1 MASPRADRLVTLVEA
16 SIARLDEGDVEGAEQ
31 KIAQAA
37 RIDPHHPDVLSV
49 QASIAALDGELER
62 ALELVAKAVE
72 RAPEDV
78 GILINAADLAL
89 LADPETAL
97 GYARR
102 AAELVEEEDELI
114 AAVLIMAE
122 SHLALEDPAA
132 AREALAELSSAVI
145 DDAATILDVAHAYLA
160 AEDPTTAELWLR
172 RLTSGQPA
180 ERDGGDQGGEAI
192 DATIAADAWHA
203 IGQCREAKGDRD
215 GMIHAW
221 RETRRLDAAL
231 PPPALS
237 LSDDELEEIATSA
250 LQELPAEVHA
260 HLANVPI
267 LVDDLPGE
275 HLVQDGWDPRLLGIF
290 EGTPLPEQ
298 SAVGGAAS
306 VTTIHIYKTNLERFV
321 GDDRAALVDEI
332 RITILHETAHYFG
345 LDDDDLAKLG
355 LD

>member
-1 MASPRADRLVTLVEA
+1 MASPRADRLVSLVEA
-16 SIARLDEGDVEGAEQ
+16 AITRLDEGDIEGAEQ

-37 RIDPHHPDVLSV
+37 RIDPRHPDVLSL
-49 QASIAALDGELER
+49 QASLAALDGELER

-78 GILINAADLAL
+78 GVLINAADLAL
-89 LADPETAL
+89 LADPEVAL
-97 GYARR
+97 GYAQR

-122 SHLALEDPAA
+122 AHLALENPAA
-132 AREALAELSSAVI
+132 AREALSELSSAVI
-145 DDAATILDVAHAYLA
+145 DDATTILDVAHAYLA

-172 RLTSGQPA
+172 RLTSAQPSS
-180 ERDGGDQGGEAI
+180 GNGE
-192 DATIAADAWHA
+192 DSEDESVAADAWHA

-221 RETRRLDAAL
+221 LETRRLDAAL

-237 LSDDELEEIATSA
+237 ISDDELEEIATAA
-250 LQELPAEVHA
+250 LEELPAEVHT

-267 LVDDLPGE
+267 LVDDLPAE

-298 SAVGGAAS
+298 SAVGGAPS
-306 VTTIHIYKTNLERFV
+306 VTTIHLFKTNLERFV
-321 GDDRAALVDEI
+321 GDDREALAEEI
-332 RITILHETAHYFG
+332 RVTILHETAHYFG

>member
-1 MASPRADRLVTLVEA
+1 MASPRADRLVSLVEA
-16 SIARLDEGDVEGAEQ
+16 AIARLDEGDLEGAEQ
-31 KIAQAA
+31 KVAQAA
-37 RIDPHHPDVLSV
+37 RIDPHHPDVLSL
-49 QASIAALDGELER
+49 QASIAALDGDLER

-89 LADPETAL
+89 LADPEVAL

-102 AAELVEEEDELI
+102 AGEVVEEEEELI

-122 SHLALEDPAA
+122 AHLALEQPAA
-132 AREALAELSSAVI
+132 AREALAELASAVI

-172 RLTSGQPA
+172 RLTTAGSGDA
-180 ERDGGDQGGEAI
+180 GDAAA
-192 DATIAADAWHA
+192 DDTHAADAWHA

-215 GMIHAW
+215 GMINAW
-221 RETRRLDAAL
+221 RETRRRDAAL
-231 PPPALS
+231 PPPVLS
-237 LSDDELEEIATSA
+237 LTDDELEAIATAA
-250 LQELPAEVHA
+250 LEELPAEVHK

-267 LVDDLPGE
+267 LVDELPAE
-275 HLVQDGWDPRLLGIF
+275 HLVDDGWDPRLLGLF

-298 SAVGGAAS
+298 SSVGGGPS
-306 VTTIHIYKTNLERFV
+306 VTTIHLYKANLERFV
-321 GDDRAALVDEI
+321 GDDREALADEI
-332 RITILHETAHYFG
+332 RVTVLHETAHYFG